1 MVGMLMVGLLR
12 VSDAALFVLLSV
24 RLLKVS
30 DVVVFVFGLLK
41 VSDAALSIQHMHVNA
56 DTIFE
61 RVCVSE

>member
-1 MVGMLMVGLLR
+1 MLRVGDVVVVVFGLLR
-12 VSDAALFVLLSV
+12 VSD
-24 RLLKVS
+24 
-30 DVVVFVFGLLK
+30 VVVFGLLK

>member
-1 MVGMLMVGLLR
+1 MVEMPMVGLLR

-30 DVVVFVFGLLK
+30 DVVVFGLLK